1 MNDRTEFLHPDFEP
15 GEFDRVER
23 ELRLS
28 LDQEAARL
36 TPTDRLDS
44 ILHEAHIAG
53 PVTAAGS
60 TGLRR
65 WLAPVAAAAV
75 VAAIAGG
82 VLLSNQ
88 DPDAAPGPPAGNPS
102 ATAPSATVPSPS
114 GTASA
119 PSATDQPTTVATT
132 GSGPSSSTSP
142 STSPSTPSGAVVPV
156 ALPVYFVGPIGDAKP
171 TYKLFREFIRS
182 ELPTDATPAGRAK
195 AALVLAMNA
204 QPYSNTDGY
213 LQPWS
218 GQTVG
223 DVTVT
228 DGLITIALA
237 NGGSPDAVV
246 GEENKRLAVQELVWT
261 AQAAIQQTYP
271 VRFEVADGSTT
282 LFGSISTDQ
291 SFTRPPATESW
302 KDLAPIWVTTPGRD
316 QVVPA
321 ASPVKV
327 EGEASVFE
335 ATVQWELE
343 RGTTPV
349 TKGHTM
355 ASTGAPGRGQYS
367 INLGSLPPGGY
378 TVRVYEASA
387 KDGSVAAEDSVS
399 FTVK

>member
-28 LDQEAARL
+28 LDQEAARI

-44 ILHEAHIAG
+44 ILHEAHTAG
-53 PVTAAGS
+53 PLTATGR

-88 DPDAAPGPPAGNPS
+88 DPAVTPGPPAGS
-102 ATAPSATVPSPS
+102 PSATVPSATLPSPS

-119 PSATDQPTTVATT
+119 PSATDQPTTAPST
-132 GSGPSSSTSP
+132 GSDPSATP
-142 STSPSTPSGAVVPV
+142 STASPSGAVAPV
-156 ALPVYFVGPIGDAKP
+156 ALPVYFVGPIGDTKP

-182 ELPTDATPAGRAK
+182 ELPTDATPADKAK
-195 AALVLAMNA
+195 AALALAMNA

-218 GQTVG
+218 GQRIV

-228 DGLITIALA
+228 TGLITVTLA
-237 NGGSPDAVV
+237 NAGSEDAVV

-261 AQAAIQQTYP
+261 AQAAVQQTFP
-271 VRFEVADGSTT
+271 VRFEIADGSTT

-291 SFTRPPATESW
+291 SFNRPPTNESW
-302 KDLAPIWVTTPGRD
+302 KDLAPIWVTSPGRD
-316 QVVPA
+316 QVVPS
-321 ASPVKV
+321 ASPITVR
-327 EGEASVFE
+327 GEATVFE

-343 RGTTPV
+343 RGTQPV
-349 TKGHTM
+349 TKGNTM
-355 ASTGAPGRGQYS
+355 ATVGAPGRGQYS
-367 INLGSLPPGGY
+367 ISLGSLPPGDY